1 MRIRSGLPILFTVPL
16 LWLVAVASRAQSSP
30 STDSNV
36 RARADALLRQMT
48 AEEKAGQLNQA
59 SGVTMAGA
67 VKQVSDEAIAKGQVG
82 SILWQVDTKEINRMQ
97 HVAVDR
103 SRLHIPLLVG
113 FDVIHG
119 YRTVF
124 PVPLAMASSWDPS
137 VEEQA
142 QRVAA
147 EDSRAAGIQWT
158 FAPMVDMARDARWG
172 RMVEGAGEDPY
183 LGAAMAR
190 AQVRGFQGAELSPTS
205 MLACVKHFA
214 GYGAAE
220 GGRDY
225 DSSYVPEVLLRNL
238 YLPPFHAAVKQ
249 GVGSLMSAYMD
260 LNDVPAAG
268 NRWLLHDVLRDEWGF
283 KGFVVSDAWAVRN
296 LITHGFAADREDAAY
311 RAFNAGLN
319 MDMDGDTLAQNVP
332 KLLASGMI
340 TPAQLDDSVRPILE
354 MKIRLGLFEH
364 PFVDESKVEAVL
376 NRQSTREL
384 ARKLAARSMVL
395 LRNENHTLP
404 LVKSLKKVALI
415 GPLADSVEDIEGGW
429 TVEGLFGAKP
439 KSHVV
444 SVAEGVKNK
453 LGPNVQITLVK
464 GPGLRRDF
472 PSMIDDMLG
481 RKQNPVPTP
490 AEVEASVRQ
499 AVDAAH
505 HADLVI
511 AVMGEAANMSGE
523 GASRATLDLP
533 GSQEQMLE
541 AVVATG
547 KPVVL
552 VLINGRP
559 LDIRW
564 AAQHVPAILEAWYPG
579 TVGGDAVADVLFG
592 DVNPGGKLPVS
603 WPRAAGQEPIYYN
616 HNRTHDPDDAPK
628 FASRYWDLSSKPL
641 YPFGYGLSYTS
652 FHFGGLRLN
661 KTQIKS
667 GEAAEVSVEVSNT
680 GRTAGDVVAQVYI
693 HQRAGSASRPVRQLE
708 GFRRVALAPGQTQT
722 LTFPL
727 GPDELSFWSPQAKTW
742 GVEAGTFDVWVGEDS
757 TASLQ
762 TELAVTAR

>member
-1 MRIRSGLPILFTVPL
+1 VRIRTCVAVLFTLLL
-16 LWLVAVASRAQSSP
+16 LWLAPVASRAQSSP

-36 RARADALLRQMT
+36 RARADAILRQMT
-48 AEEKAGQLNQA
+48 VEEKAGQLNQA
-59 SGVTMAGA
+59 SGVTIADA
-67 VKQVSDEAIAKGQVG
+67 VKQVSDDAIAKGQVG
-82 SILWQVDTKEINRMQ
+82 SILWQVDVKEINRLQ

-103 SRLHIPLLVG
+103 SRLHVPLLVG

-142 QRVAA
+142 QKVAA

-158 FAPMVDMARDARWG
+158 FAPMVDIARDARWG
-172 RMVEGAGEDPY
+172 RIVEGAGEDPY

-214 GYGAAE
+214 GYGAAD

-238 YLPPFHAAVKQ
+238 YLPPFQAAVKQ

-260 LNDVPAAG
+260 LNDVPATG

-296 LITHGFAADREDAAY
+296 LVTHGFASDSEDAAY
-311 RAFNAGLN
+311 RAISAGLN
-319 MDMDGDTLAQNVP
+319 MDMDGDTLFPNVSR
-332 KLLASGMI
+332 LLAAGKI
-340 TPAQLDDSVRPILE
+340 TPAQLDNAVRPILE

-364 PFVDESKVEAVL
+364 PFVDETRVEAVL
-376 NRQSTREL
+376 NRQSSRDL
-384 ARKLAARSMVL
+384 SRNLAARSMVL

-404 LVKSLKKVALI
+404 LTRGLKKVALI
-415 GPLADSVEDIEGGW
+415 GPLADSVEDMEGGW

-444 SVAEGVKNK
+444 TVAEGLKNK
-453 LGPNVQITLVK
+453 LGLGVQITVVT

-472 PSMIDDMLG
+472 PSMIDDLLG
-481 RKQNPVPTP
+481 RKPNPVPTP
-490 AEVEASVRQ
+490 AEIEESVRQ
-499 AVDAAH
+499 AVDAANH
-505 HADLVI
+505 SDLVI

-533 GSQEQMLE
+533 GGQEQMLE
-541 AVVATG
+541 AVAAAG

-552 VLINGRP
+552 VLVNGRP

-564 AAQHVPAILEAWYPG
+564 AAEHASAILEAWYPG
-579 TVGGDAVADVLFG
+579 TVGGDAVADVLVG

-603 WPRAAGQEPIYYN
+603 WPRSAGQEPLYYN

-652 FHFGGLRLN
+652 FQFGQLRLN
-661 KTQIKS
+661 KSRIKS
-667 GEAAEVSVEVSNT
+667 GEAAEVSVDVTNT

-727 GPDELSFWSPQAKTW
+727 GPDELSFWSPQTKTR

-757 TASLQ
+757 TATLHA
-762 TELAVTAR
+762 ELAVTPR